1 MARPIDPT
9 SLAFLIAENRTMPM
23 HVGSLQL
30 FAPPQGAPRDYA
42 RQVYEQLVDDP
53 DVSPLFLK
61 RPVRSWR
68 TGGQWMWEEDAQ
80 FDIEHHVRHSAL
92 PEPGRIRELLDLCSR
107 LHGTRLARERP
118 LWEAHVIE
126 GLQDGRFAIY
136 VKLHHSLIDGVA
148 AGRLM
153 QASMST
159 DPTDTRIVPMW
170 SASLRRGQAEVDLD
184 GRRKSAPLE
193 TEARTGPL
201 GLAKGLATDVVGLPG
216 SLFTTLRRGIR
227 DETSAVSLHAP
238 NTIFNTTITGSRR
251 FAAQS
256 WPLDRLAAI
265 ARGAGTTVND
275 VVLAMCGG
283 AVRGYLEDLGELPEA
298 SLVAMV
304 PIGLNAK
311 DAGNA
316 SGAGGNAIGSVMAKL
331 STDVAD
337 PAARLARIHAS
348 MTDCK
353 VALGS
358 MTPNQIV
365 AMSAV
370 GMAPAILLPLLRMQ
384 GVVRPP
390 FNLIISNVPGTRERH
405 YLGGA
410 ELVGTYPL
418 SIPMQ
423 GMALNITC
431 ASYAGSMEF
440 GLTGCRRSVPSLQRL
455 LSHLDDEVAQLE
467 RAVGVV

>member
-1 MARPIDPT
+1 MSRLIDPT

-30 FAPPQGAPRDYA
+30 FAAPEGAPPDYA
-42 RQVYEQLVDDP
+42 RRVYEQLIGDP

-68 TGGQWMWEEDAQ
+68 TGGQWMWEQDTQ

-92 PEPGRIRELLDLCSR
+92 PQPGRIRELLDLCSR

-170 SASLRRGQAEVDLD
+170 SASLHRGREPVDITAATAVPTPD
-184 GRRKSAPLE
+184 VSSDPAGVAM
-193 TEARTGPL
+193 
-201 GLAKGLATDVVGLPG
+201 GLITDVAGLPG
-216 SLFTTLRRGIR
+216 ALVHTLRRGFR

-238 NTIFNTTITGSRR
+238 VSIFNTTITGSRR

-256 WPLDRLAAI
+256 WQLDRLSAI
-265 ARGAGTTVND
+265 AQSAGTTVND

-283 AVRGYLEDLGELPEA
+283 AVRGYLEDLGELPDA

-304 PIGLNAK
+304 PIGLNAR
-311 DAGNA
+311 DAGSA

-331 STDVAD
+331 STDVSD
-337 PAARLARIHAS
+337 PGQRLARIHAA
-348 MTDCK
+348 MTDGK
-353 VALGS
+353 ESLSS

-370 GMAPAILLPLLRMQ
+370 GMAPAILLPMLRMQ
-384 GVVRPP
+384 DLVRPP
-390 FNLIISNVPGTRERH
+390 FNLVISNVPGPSERY

-410 ELVGTYPL
+410 EMVGTYPL

-440 GLTGCRRSVPSLQRL
+440 GLTGCRRSVPHLQRL
-455 LSHLDDEVAQLE
+455 LRLLDDELIQLE
-467 RAVGVV
+467 RATGVA